1 MQISSVVLVDDQPF
15 VPSNGT
21 TNQIRQKRVVSFYDA
36 RFDPRETMFG
46 RIHRREKGVHVQI
59 VQTADG
65 NAVGFVEGVLADRV
79 FGTTH
84 STLRRA

>member
-1 MQISSVVLVDDQPF
+1 MQISSVVLAGDQPF

-21 TNQIRQKRVVSFYDA
+21 TNQTRQKRVVSFYVA
-36 RFDPRETMFG
+36 RFDPRETMFEQ
-46 RIHRREKGVHVQI
+46 IHRREKEVHVQI
-59 VQTADG
+59 VQTVDG
-65 NAVGFVEGVLADRV
+65 NAVGFVEGVLADQV